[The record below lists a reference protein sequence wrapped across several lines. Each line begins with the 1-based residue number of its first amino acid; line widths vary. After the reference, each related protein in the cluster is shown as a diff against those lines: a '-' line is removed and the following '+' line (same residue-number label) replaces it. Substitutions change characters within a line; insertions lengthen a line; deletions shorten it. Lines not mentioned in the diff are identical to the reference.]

1 MPQGVEVQVLSSA
14 LERRTM
20 PRRLMVGQQP
30 LELFTVVRIHAGQ
43 QNLFK
48 TNILDIFPCLGGRG
62 KSKFLYLWEK
72 KREKR
77 WFRHGKLIRNYH

>member
-14 LERRTM
+14 LEKTEIV

-43 QNLFK
+43 QMILFVYEESG
-48 TNILDIFPCLGGRG
+48 TWDN
-62 KSKFLYLWEK
+62 
-72 KREKR
+72 
-77 WFRHGKLIRNYH
+77 

>member
-14 LERRTM
+14 LEKTEIV

-43 QNLFK
+43 QKESDKMGYGIF
-48 TNILDIFPCLGGRG
+48 TDTCRILR
-62 KSKFLYLWEK
+62 Y
-72 KREKR
+72 
-77 WFRHGKLIRNYH
+77 